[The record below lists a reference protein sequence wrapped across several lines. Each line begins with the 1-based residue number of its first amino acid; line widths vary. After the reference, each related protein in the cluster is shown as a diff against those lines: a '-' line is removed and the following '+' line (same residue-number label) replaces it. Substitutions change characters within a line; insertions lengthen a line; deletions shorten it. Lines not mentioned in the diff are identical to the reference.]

1 MKSAHPKKP
10 SVAFVANAT
19 KPGARE
25 AKRSLAAA
33 AKKLGLALAPAA
45 EADVI
50 AVLGGDGTMLRAAHE
65 FPGRPLLGLN
75 LGGLGYL
82 ASVSGKAFDKAL
94 KMLAR
99 GRYSVSERTMLEVSN
114 AGKTAVALNEIA
126 FRGGL
131 SGHAAVL
138 DVESD
143 GRAVTRYLADG
154 LLIATPTGST
164 AYSLAAGGPVLMP
177 GVPALVLTPLNPH
190 ALAARPVVVGDE
202 VRFTVTLRSRAGGDD
217 AEPVGV
223 YADGEL
229 VFEGMCDSPVEVKKS
244 ASSAKLVELDGY
256 DPYDVMSR
264 KLGWTGSSVQ

>member
-1 MKSAHPKKP
+1 MRA
-10 SVAFVANAT
+10 SVAISFFANSSKAA
-19 KPGARE
+19 ARE
-25 AKRSLAAA
+25 AKARLKEMAAG
-33 AKKLGLALAPAA
+33 LGLKAAPAA
-45 EADVI
+45 SADVI
-50 AVLGGDGTMLRAAHE
+50 IVLGGDGTMLRAVHE
-65 FPGRPLLGLN
+65 FPGKALLGLN

-82 ASVSGKAFDKAL
+82 ASVGERAFRKAL
-94 KMLAR
+94 EKLVK
-99 GRYSVSERTMLEVSN
+99 GRYSVSERSMIEVSSL
-114 AGKTAVALNEIA
+114 GKTATALNEIA

-164 AYSLAAGGPVLMP
+164 AYSLAAGGPVIMP

-190 ALAARPVVVGDE
+190 ALGARPVVTADSVK
-202 VRFTVTLRSRAGGDD
+202 FTVTLRKRAGGVE

-229 VFEGMCDSPVEVKKS
+229 VFEGTADCPVEVRKS
-244 ASSAKLVELDGY
+244 QLAAKLVELDGY
-256 DPYDVMSR
+256 DPYEVMSR
-264 KLGWTGSSVQ
+264 KLGWTGSRV